1 VPTTSRLHQLAS
13 DYAIMACTNLIEGGK
28 LDKREQA
35 IAYVQ
40 RALADLNRAIE
51 LDSGLA
57 PIYANRGQLVKAYAN
72 RGASYLR
79 KGDVDGALAD
89 FDRAIELQPQAPE
102 ALAGR
107 AQANLKKG
115 LAAKAL
121 PDVEQ
126 ALSLDP
132 NDPFAHDTRAHV
144 LAALGR
150 RKEAIAEYRKAL
162 AIEPDLQE
170 SVQGLNALTRGS
182 ASTAPDK
189 R

>member
-1 VPTTSRLHQLAS
+1 LT
-13 DYAIMACTNLIEGGK
+13 
-28 LDKREQA
+28 
-35 IAYVQ
+35 
-40 RALADLNRAIE
+40 
-51 LDSGLA
+51 
-57 PIYANRGQLVKAYAN
+57 
-72 RGASYLR
+72 
-79 KGDVDGALAD
+79 D
-89 FDRAIELQPQAPE
+89 FDRALEVQPQTQE

-132 NDPFAHDTRAHV
+132 NDPFARDTRAHI

-150 RKEAIAEYRKAL
+150 RNEAIAEYKKAL
-162 AIEPDLQE
+162 ALKPDLQE
-170 SVQGLNALTRGS
+170 SLQGLKALTRGA
-182 ASTAPDK
+182 ASTAPEK

>member
-1 VPTTSRLHQLAS
+1 VHW
-13 DYAIMACTNLIEGGK
+13 
-28 LDKREQA
+28 
-35 IAYVQ
+35 
-40 RALADLNRAIE
+40 
-51 LDSGLA
+51 
-57 PIYANRGQLVKAYAN
+57 PISTGP
-72 RGASYLR
+72 
-79 KGDVDGALAD
+79 
-89 FDRAIELQPQAPE
+89 FELQPQAPE

>member
-1 VPTTSRLHQLAS
+1 
-13 DYAIMACTNLIEGGK
+13 
-28 LDKREQA
+28 
-35 IAYVQ
+35 
-40 RALADLNRAIE
+40 
-51 LDSGLA
+51 
-57 PIYANRGQLVKAYAN
+57 
-72 RGASYLR
+72 
-79 KGDVDGALAD
+79 LAD
-89 FDRAIELQPQAPE
+89 FDRAIEFQPQSPD

-132 NDPFAHDTRAHV
+132 NDPFAHETRAHI

-150 RKEAIAEYRKAL
+150 RNEAIAEYKKAL
-162 AIEPDLQE
+162 AIKPDLQE
-170 SVQGLNALTRGS
+170 SLQGLDVLKRGA
-182 ASTAPDK
+182 ASTAPEK